1 MKGVFEFALNDGHT
15 CRLEAEYECVM
26 ERDVLDADGYKIE
39 LEEKPSDSGKMT
51 AFVDGKKVDDCRN
64 TNSWGLIKIPK
75 GKKIDGLRIG
85 FASEETAQQ
94 YEKWISELIE
104 NGTSEEVKEY
114 RAREEEKKLKKRIEA
129 ARELIER
136 AEKQGDIP
144 SHEQAM
150 RRRKAWNDIYNEG
163 GFGFVPQY
171 VCQEEYEAAKALLND
186 NGYNLSK
193 ED

>member
-114 RAREEEKKLKKRIEA
+114 RAREEESRLCEEGKPGMIYIMKVDLALCHSMSAKKNMKLPK
-129 ARELIER
+129 L
-136 AEKQGDIP
+136 
-144 SHEQAM
+144 
-150 RRRKAWNDIYNEG
+150 Y
-163 GFGFVPQY
+163 
-171 VCQEEYEAAKALLND
+171 
-186 NGYNLSK
+186 
-193 ED
+193 